1 MNLQYTKTIIIHIAQ
16 QLIARMNA
24 LNRSTMHS
32 QENVIRNH
40 RQERSFYEKTLSIIL
55 AFLLFLSAVPSAF
68 AQDVPGYRTA
78 QKNSVY
84 MSSIV
89 VLDNSRNRNI
99 YMVSEDYSND
109 DAQVT
114 IYDNNVPMYTTYLY
128 RAQNTLESTDYTT
141 PVPTVTIHTI
151 DALRSTASPASNTNY
166 IDIGRIY
173 YDIYS
178 QGYVMSTNPID
189 ISRCMTV
196 TPEKDCELYGRY
208 DNIAQVVSYLAFAMD
223 FPAFAV
229 SAFAKAIFAKLGVAA
244 TGALLLS
251 SAITVKGTMTHISW
265 LGTNPYNASQ
275 THEFSGSL
283 YEFEHHDG
291 DPDSYTDGNYF
302 DEDSFEDED
311 ERFALQFPA
320 GVFGAFDSFEV
331 NRWE

>member
-1 MNLQYTKTIIIHIAQ
+1 
-16 QLIARMNA
+16 
-24 LNRSTMHS
+24 
-32 QENVIRNH
+32 
-40 RQERSFYEKTLSIIL
+40 
-55 AFLLFLSAVPSAF
+55 
-68 AQDVPGYRTA
+68 
-78 QKNSVY
+78 
-84 MSSIV
+84 
-89 VLDNSRNRNI
+89 
-99 YMVSEDYSND
+99 
-109 DAQVT
+109 
-114 IYDNNVPMYTTYLY
+114 
-128 RAQNTLESTDYTT
+128 
-141 PVPTVTIHTI
+141 
-151 DALRSTASPASNTNY
+151 
-166 IDIGRIY
+166 
-173 YDIYS
+173 
-178 QGYVMSTNPID
+178 
-189 ISRCMTV
+189 
-196 TPEKDCELYGRY
+196 
-208 DNIAQVVSYLAFAMD
+208 MD